1 MNIVIAPDSYKGS
14 LTAVEVGTII
24 QKAFLSEFPHANIE
38 VVPMADGGEGTLDAF
53 MYAIGGERFS
63 VEVTGPLGSKIA
75 TEYGVLEDGKTVVIE
90 MAKIAGLP
98 MVPPEKR
105 DPYKTTSYGIGEII
119 IHAMEKG
126 YRQFIIGLGGSA
138 TNDGGLGMLQALGVT
153 FIDGNGETV
162 KPFGEF
168 VKKVAKV
175 DFSSLHPLVKE
186 CQFQIASD
194 VDNPLCGER
203 GASHVFGPQKGATPH
218 QVFELDKALDH
229 YANVIEKE
237 IGKSYKNVK
246 GAGAAGGL
254 GYAFL
259 LLGGKMMSGSRIVAE
274 VTQLEEKIKQADW
287 VITGEGQS
295 DFQTLYGKVPSYVA
309 AISRQYGAKPILISG
324 SLGTGYEQLYEQFVS
339 CYSIASGPM
348 SLEQCIK
355 QAKELLFTQAKN
367 VARLIK
373 AASV

>member
-14 LTAVEVGTII
+14 LTAIEVGTTI
-24 QKAFLSEFPHANIE
+24 QQAFLSEIPHAGIE
-38 VVPMADGGEGTLDAF
+38 VVPMADGGEGTLDSF
-53 MYAIGGERFS
+53 MYAIGGKRFC
-63 VEVTGPLGSKIA
+63 VEVTGPLGDKIE
-75 TEYGVLEDGKTVVIE
+75 TEYGVLNDGKTVVIE
-90 MAKIAGLP
+90 IAKIAGLP
-98 MVPPEKR
+98 IVPPEKR
-105 DPYKTTSYGIGEII
+105 DPYKTTSYGIGEVM
-119 IHAMEKG
+119 IHAMERG

-153 FIDGNGETV
+153 FIDGNGESV
-162 KPFGEF
+162 KPFGEA
-168 VKKVAKV
+168 VKEVAIV

-203 GASHVFGPQKGATPH
+203 GASHVFGPQKGATPR

-229 YANVIEKE
+229 YANVVEKK

-259 LLGGKMMSGSRIVAE
+259 LLGGKMMSGSRIIAE
-274 VTQLEEKIKQADW
+274 VTQLEEKIKRADW

-309 AISRQYGAKPILISG
+309 AISKQYGAKPILISG
-324 SLGTGYEQLYEQFVS
+324 GLGTGYEQLYEHFVS
-339 CYSIASGPM
+339 CHSIASGPM
-348 SLEQCIK
+348 SLEQCME

-373 AASV
+373 AAGF

>member
-75 TEYGVLEDGKTVVIE
+75 TKYGVLEDGKTVVIE

-367 VARLIK
+367 VARLIR